1 MKQLCWLTR
10 IERSGHLPITVCEL
24 LYGNEPIQA
33 LVTADTASRYPY
45 ESGLVEISYE
55 TNQQGLIIIDALVA
69 VPAMISYELYYN
81 AISRLNK
88 GRLPLL
94 TRFVGL
100 LGFITDPC
108 LHRFVSYWSTHPEQF
123 NAFITMPASYQ
134 DHHAFPHGLL
144 VHSLEVAELAY
155 SNALRL
161 HHPTKECQLALVA
174 GLFHDLGKIYSQTEA
189 GIHSY
194 QTGAHEC
201 LNFALLAAPME
212 ELAREDWDCH
222 RMLSSMLAPYFLQAS
237 DYRGFKVADRMSM
250 SCIIDKNARC
260 LRPRPPSLLLS
271 RRTSMTPKPSCL
283 GKYGQSCCFPSSIG
297 TPARPAHCSKPFHC
311 PKISVFCM
319 TSAPGN

>member
-24 LYGNEPIQA
+24 LYGNDPIQA
-33 LVTADTASRYPY
+33 LLTADTASRYPY

-55 TNQQGLIIIDALVA
+55 TNRQGHIIIDALVA
-69 VPAMISYELYYN
+69 VPARISYELYSN
-81 AISRLNK
+81 AISRLNR

-108 LHRFVSYWSTHPEQF
+108 LQRFVSYWSTQPEQF

-161 HHPTKECQLALVA
+161 HHSAKECQLALVA

-189 GIHSY
+189 GLHSY

-201 LNFALLAAPME
+201 LGFALLASPME

-222 RMLSSMLAPYFLQAS
+222 RMLSSMLAPYSKHRSEQYAIEGILRNADHNSCQSARSHMLFEDKPAHF
-237 DYRGFKVADRMSM
+237 RFIKHGDRM
-250 SCIIDKNARC
+250 I
-260 LRPRPPSLLLS
+260 
-271 RRTSMTPKPSCL
+271 RRLPT
-283 GKYGQSCCFPSSIG
+283 
-297 TPARPAHCSKPFHC
+297 
-311 PKISVFCM
+311 
-319 TSAPGN
+319 

>member
-55 TNQQGLIIIDALVA
+55 TNQQELIIIDALVA
-69 VPAMISYELYYN
+69 VPAMISYELYSN
-81 AISRLNK
+81 AISRLNR
-88 GRLPLL
+88 GSLPLL

-108 LHRFVSYWSTHPEQF
+108 LQRFVSYWSTQPEQF

-161 HHPTKECQLALVA
+161 HHSAKECQLALIA

-189 GIHSY
+189 GIHV
-194 QTGAHEC
+194 TVH
-201 LNFALLAAPME
+201 
-212 ELAREDWDCH
+212 
-222 RMLSSMLAPYFLQAS
+222 
-237 DYRGFKVADRMSM
+237 
-250 SCIIDKNARC
+250 
-260 LRPRPPSLLLS
+260 RPRLD
-271 RRTSMTPKPSCL
+271 
-283 GKYGQSCCFPSSIG
+283 
-297 TPARPAHCSKPFHC
+297 
-311 PKISVFCM
+311 
-319 TSAPGN
+319 